1 MIPFFRKIRKKM
13 ADDNRPLKYMRY
25 AIGEIVLVVIG
36 ILIAL
41 QINTWNE
48 GRKDRVLEKKLL
60 ENLADNL
67 EQNEDLMK
75 YRIRFINYFRDEGQH
90 IIKVIDHKMAYHD
103 SLSLMFHAALMNT
116 SGFRLSD
123 MGYESIRASGLEIIQ
138 NDSLKKELS
147 LFFEE
152 RQPRFHIELEWG
164 DVDKADREKF
174 IDEHFVQK
182 LKEGENRVLYIPF
195 EPDQILQDYYFI
207 ALINKTEG
215 QRVYFIG
222 LINDHREENQRML
235 RLVREELKKSD

>member
-1 MIPFFRKIRKKM
+1 MINFFRKIRKKL
-13 ADDNRPLKYMRY
+13 ADDNKPLKYLRY
-25 AIGEIVLVVIG
+25 AVGEIVLVVIG

-41 QINTWNE
+41 QINNWNE

-67 EQNEDLMK
+67 EQNEDLME
-75 YRIRFINYFRDEGQH
+75 YRIRFINFFRDEGQH
-90 IIKVIDHKMAYHD
+90 IIKVLDQKLPYHD
-103 SLSLMFHAALMNT
+103 SLSVMFHPALMNT

-123 MGYESIRASGLEIIQ
+123 MGYESIKASGFEIIR

-147 LFFEE
+147 IFFEE
-152 RQPRFHIELEWG
+152 RQPRFHVELEWG

-182 LKEGENRVLYIPF
+182 FNKDENEVFYIPF

-207 ALINKTEG
+207 ALINKTQG
-215 QRVYFIG
+215 QRDYFIN

-235 RLVREELKKSD
+235 HLVREELKKSD